1 MKYWSKAVA
10 ARVPLGEIDQDELV
24 SVLTKDGVYYVA
36 GFIVAASGEQPEEEK
51 VVQMADTIRSNVA
64 LEMLRR
70 QYALNRPKLFPLRNL
85 PVSELDRQV
94 DVPEREFMLGL
105 AYTIRQQTGQEIT
118 AEEAAEKID
127 ELL

>member
-1 MKYWSKAVA
+1 MKYWSGAVA
-10 ARVPLGEIDQDELV
+10 ARVPLGKIDQDELA
-24 SVLTKDGVYYVA
+24 SILLKDGVYYIA
-36 GFIVAASGEQPEEEK
+36 GFIIAASGEQPEEEK
-51 VVQMADTIRSNVA
+51 AMQMADTIRSNVA

-70 QYALNRPKLFPLRNL
+70 QYAATRPKLFPLRDL

-105 AYTIRQQTGQEIT
+105 AYTIRQKTGQEIT